1 VKKII
6 LFTFFLFLLGSSF
19 ACNLTSVTT
28 ETVPSTDTTF
38 TTTLDSTVTSTL
50 DLSSVDVLAYSSN
63 STNEFTDIS
72 SNVSSWNEGSSST
85 LKINVDDL
93 QTFQTFYG
101 TGAALTYSSAYVINQ
116 SPSRSD
122 IINYLFSKS
131 GLHIQLVR
139 LTIGASDFV
148 TSEVGHYTYDDTVGN
163 VTDPTL
169 EQFSLQK
176 DQIILDILQ
185 EALTINPDIVFMA
198 APWSAPAW
206 MKTNKSLYGGILK
219 TDFYSAYADYLV
231 RYLTEMNNLG
241 IHIKYLSI
249 QNEPYYAPGD
259 YPGMTWTI
267 DTTKVF
273 IRDFLGPKL
282 GQSGLDT
289 GLMIWDHNAV
299 DNSGTLIDFP
309 VRVLRNVETAS
320 YVTAIGVHCYTGDEN
335 DMADYL
341 NYLHENNPETEVFM
355 TECTAVTTYKNLESN
370 MEWSIRRMYT
380 EAYNRYASGTTYWN
394 MALDPNGQTH
404 LGGCDTC
411 TGLIS
416 VPLDGQTGFTLEAD
430 GYVTGHFSKD
440 IQSGSKRIYVK
451 ANNTSILATGFVDS
465 LGKITIIVFNDGAE
479 KKTSIVWR
487 NSTFTITLPKNS
499 LTTIT
504 WNIPL

>member
-1 VKKII
+1 M
-6 LFTFFLFLLGSSF
+6 FFLFLLGSSI

-28 ETVPSTDTTF
+28 GTVSTMDTIT
-38 TTTLDSTVTSTL
+38 TTTLETTVTSTL
-50 DLSSVDVLAYSSN
+50 DLSGADVLAYSSN
-63 STNEFTDIS
+63 SANEFTDIS
-72 SNVSSWNEGSSST
+72 SSVSKWNDGQETT

-101 TGAALTYSSAYVINQ
+101 TGAALTYSGAYVINQ
-116 SPSRSD
+116 SPSRNE
-122 IINYLFSKS
+122 IINYLFSES
-131 GLHIQLVR
+131 GLNIQLVR

-163 VTDPTL
+163 VADPTL
-169 EQFSLQK
+169 EQFTLQK

-185 EALTINPDIVFMA
+185 EALSINPNIVFIA

-206 MKTNKSLYGGILK
+206 MKTNKSLYGGVLK
-219 TDFYSAYADYLV
+219 TDYYSAYADYLV
-231 RYLTEMNNLG
+231 RYLTEMDNLG
-241 IHIKYLSI
+241 VHIRYLSI
-249 QNEPYYAPGD
+249 QNEPYYAPGN

-282 GQSGLDT
+282 ITSGLNT
-289 GLMIWDHNAV
+289 GLMIWDHNTV

-309 VRVLRNVETAS
+309 VRVLRNAETAS
-320 YVTAIGVHCYTGDEN
+320 YVTAIGVHCYSGDEF

-341 NYLHENNPETEVFM
+341 DYLHENNPETEVFM
-355 TECTAVTTYKNLESN
+355 TECTAVTAYKNIESN
-370 MEWSIRRMYT
+370 MEWSVRRMYL

-430 GYVTGHFSKD
+430 GYITGHFSKD
-440 IQSGSKRIYVK
+440 IKSGAKKIYVK
-451 ANNTSILATGFVDS
+451 VNNTSVLATGFVDNE
-465 LGKITIIVFNDGAE
+465 GKITLVVFNDGAE
-479 KKTSIVWR
+479 RSTSIIWR
-487 NSTFTITLPKNS
+487 NSTFTITLPKSS
-499 LTTIT
+499 LITIT
-504 WNIPL
+504 WNKPL